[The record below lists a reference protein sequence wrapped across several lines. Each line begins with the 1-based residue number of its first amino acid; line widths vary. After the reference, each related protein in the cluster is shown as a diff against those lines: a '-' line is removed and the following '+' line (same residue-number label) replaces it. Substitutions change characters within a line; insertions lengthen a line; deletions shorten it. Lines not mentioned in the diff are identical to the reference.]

1 MGVIDDFFHCFF
13 RPKNIYCYNVITY
26 GMGETVRATIRK
38 IGNSYGVIIP
48 SKIIK
53 KLQIYKGEKITIT
66 IPSSNRKKRNER
78 IKKLAGSEYGK
89 ESFTREKKDRF

>member
-1 MGVIDDFFHCFF
+1 
-13 RPKNIYCYNVITY
+13 
-26 GMGETVRATIRK
+26 MGETVKTTLLK

-53 KLQIYKGEKITIT
+53 KLHIQKGEKITIT
-66 IPSSNRKKRNER
+66 IPSIERKKRNELL
-78 IKKLAGSEYGK
+78 KELAGSEYGK